1 MIKIN
6 YDKKWKDLINKK
18 MLKEILNI
26 FIKELFETELELSL
40 YITDDFEIQ
49 KLNKTFRNKNS
60 PTDILSW
67 AYNDNNFE
75 IGVNCRS
82 PLGGEIVISG
92 DRVRKQSIGNGW
104 DFTTEIIRL
113 LAHGSAHIAGFDHD
127 NSDKDDL
134 EMLEIEIKLLKLVG
148 ITNIY

>member
-92 DRVRKQSIGNGW
+92 DSARILSTSQEQTTKRKRPQTKNAFRTQTIGSVREPTSKP
-104 DFTTEIIRL
+104 R
-113 LAHGSAHIAGFDHD
+113 GS
-127 NSDKDDL
+127 
-134 EMLEIEIKLLKLVG
+134 LKLAG
-148 ITNIY
+148 GKYPGRISRMS